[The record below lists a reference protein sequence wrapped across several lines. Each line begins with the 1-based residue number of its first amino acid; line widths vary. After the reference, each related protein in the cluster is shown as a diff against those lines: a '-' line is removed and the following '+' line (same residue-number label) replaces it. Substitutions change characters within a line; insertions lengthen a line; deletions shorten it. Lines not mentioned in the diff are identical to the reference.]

1 MRKVYFDHSATTP
14 VDPRVLRAMLPYFSK
29 KFGNTSS
36 IHTFGREGK
45 VATEEARERIA
56 RALNADASEIVF
68 TSGGTESDNLAIK
81 GTAFIEKRR
90 KHIITTSVEH
100 QAVLQTCDYL
110 AKKGFHVMYLPV
122 DETGMVDPKEVERN
136 ITDDTFIISVM
147 HANNEVGAINPIA
160 EIGFMAREK
169 GILFHTDAV
178 QSFGKLGI
186 DVKAMNIDL
195 LSLSG
200 HKIYGPK
207 GIGALYVRKGIQLE
221 KQIHGGHHE
230 RNRRAGTDNVPAIV
244 GLGKAVTICQEVM
257 QQETEEVAALRD
269 ALFNKI
275 KERIPNVH
283 LNGKLDSRLPGNL
296 NIAFEG
302 IEGESILLN
311 LDLKGIAAS
320 SGSACTSGSPEPSH
334 VLSAMGIQSEL
345 AQASIRFSLG
355 RGNTQEDVDYT
366 VEVLPEI
373 IERLRSI
380 SPLL

>member
-160 EIGFMAREK
+160 EIGSMAREK

-178 QSFGKLGI
+178 QSFGKLWI